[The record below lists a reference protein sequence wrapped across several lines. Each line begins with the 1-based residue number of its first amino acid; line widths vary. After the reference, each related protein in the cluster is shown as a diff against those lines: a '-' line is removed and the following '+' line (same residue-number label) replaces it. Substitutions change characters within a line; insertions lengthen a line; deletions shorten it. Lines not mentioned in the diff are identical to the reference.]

1 MNIDNV
7 DGKYEISDFG
17 RVFIILWVEL
27 ENEGKYICKY
37 LGKNEIVFLNVICK
51 IFVKIYIFNLL
62 KINLVCMI
70 LNIFIKIMVKIGMYS
85 EIFDWNL

>member
-7 DGKYEISDFG
+7 EGKYEISDFG

-62 KINLVCMI
+62 KKMVCMI
-70 LNIFIKIMVKIGMYS
+70 LYIFIKIILV
-85 EIFDWNL
+85 

>member
-1 MNIDNV
+1 MYIKDI

-51 IFVKIYIFNLL
+51 IFVKNKFGLYDFKYFYKNYFG
-62 KINLVCMI
+62 K
-70 LNIFIKIMVKIGMYS
+70 
-85 EIFDWNL
+85 DWYV